1 MSVGSTE
8 FVVDGVVVKREGWLL
23 EISYG
28 RIINLNLGDEDSMGK
43 TSVKA
48 SAKAKAKIAKVA
60 VKAGTAK
67 VKAKVV
73 VKAGTAK
80 KRVNLTKSPAK
91 MPAKKKQITK
101 NNVKKNVKTVPKA
114 TNRPAKSNI
123 KSQAKVKTPVKTRA
137 KPMPLSGEYMNEE
150 QLAHFRGILLNWK
163 AEIMSGV
170 DVTKTHM
177 QEDLI
182 NYPDLVDRAN
192 QEEGFALELR
202 NRDRERKLLHKIDAA
217 LERIRD
223 KSYGYCDDCGAEIG
237 LKRLEARPIATQ
249 CVECKSIAEV
259 REKQLG
265 DNH

>member
-1 MSVGSTE
+1 
-8 FVVDGVVVKREGWLL
+8 
-23 EISYG
+23 
-28 RIINLNLGDEDSMGK
+28 MGK
-43 TSVKA
+43 TSIKA

-73 VKAGTAK
+73 VKAVTAK
-80 KRVNLTKSPAK
+80 KRVNLAKSPAK
-91 MPAKKKQITK
+91 MSAKKQTTK
-101 NNVKKNVKTVPKA
+101 SNVRTEPKA
-114 TNRPAKSNI
+114 ANRSAKSNI
-123 KSQAKVKTPVKTRA
+123 KSQVKVKTPVKTGT
-137 KPMPLSGEYMNEE
+137 KPVPPSGEYMNEE

-177 QEDLI
+177 QEDLV

-202 NRDRERKLLHKIDAA
+202 NRDRERKLMHKIDAA